1 MSDKDIVCTHEL
13 TVTFDQLKDGS
24 LNWLIQPDA
33 SVENTSHASFDEL
46 AAAGAPLSAMGIRA
60 LWDMLQN
67 NLVFLALEK
76 ANGYIWKAGYLQT
89 RPKNPPEQDAEG
101 LGEGEALEG
110 TLGGDVEEGVVVH

>member
-13 TVTFDQLKDGS
+13 TVRFDQLEDGS

-33 SVENTSHASFDEL
+33 SVENTSNASFDEM

-60 LWDMLQN
+60 LWEMLRE
-67 NLVFLALEK
+67 NLVFLALEQ
-76 ANGYIWKAGYLQT
+76 ANGYIWKAGYLGQ
-89 RPKNPPEQDAEG
+89 RPKSLPEPDAEG

-110 TLGGDVEEGVVVH
+110 TMGGDVEEGIVVH